1 MSPQSKT
8 HTTIGYLSAFGSS
21 LIWGV
26 TPIYFKAL
34 AAVPPMQ
41 VLMHRMVWSFVLLA
55 ALLCVLRR
63 GRNWL
68 ALMQRRRTLAI
79 FPVTALLVSGNWF
92 IYIWAVQNDFIV
104 QASLGYFIYP
114 LVSVMLG
121 VVFLRERLRPAQTGA
136 VLLAAAGVGYLALTH
151 GRVPWISLLLA
162 GSFSTYALI
171 RKVARAD
178 ALEGLTVET
187 LLMVVPASLYL
198 VHLNRH
204 GAAAFFHSG
213 WATDGLLMGTALIT
227 AVPLLLFNIGAK
239 RLPLSSLSFLQYLA
253 PTGQFLIGVFVY
265 DEPFSTPQLIA
276 FIFTWTALIIFTTD
290 SVRQLK
296 SSPDR

>member
-1 MSPQSKT
+1 MSPSSKT
-8 HTTIGYLSAFGSS
+8 NTTIGYLSALGSS
-21 LIWGV
+21 LIWGM

-34 AAVPPMQ
+34 ASVPPMQ
-41 VLMHRMVWSFVLLA
+41 ILMHRMVWSFVLLTV
-55 ALLCVLRR
+55 LLCVLRR
-63 GRNWL
+63 WRNWL
-68 ALMQRRRTLAI
+68 SLMQRRRTLSI
-79 FPVTALLVSGNWF
+79 FPITALLVAGNWF
-92 IYIWAVQNDFIV
+92 VYIWAVQNGFIV
-104 QASLGYFIYP
+104 EASLGYFIYP

-136 VLLAAAGVGYLALTH
+136 VLLATVGVGYLALTH
-151 GRVPWISLLLA
+151 GRMPWISLVLA

-198 VHLNRH
+198 AFLDRH
-204 GAAAFFHSG
+204 GDAVFLHSG
-213 WATDGLLMGTALIT
+213 WATDGLLTGTALIT

-265 DEPFSTPQLIA
+265 DEPFSAPQLVT
-276 FIFTWTALIIFTTD
+276 FIFTWTGLMIFTTD
-290 SVRQLK
+290 SLRQLK
-296 SSPDR
+296 SSQYQ